1 MQTRLRAM
9 SRSARPA
16 EDVVQETARSAGFI
30 ALGAGLAAAAVGAA
44 VIGGFVAAVARAVVT
59 PDRKR
64 NERVPIH
71 AVDPVRK
78 TVTIER
84 TADTELQGRYSLWFG
99 GGTGH
104 MRVGEVLG
112 TTDTTVTRRIIAIDV
127 GDPTAA
133 RRGRWGGWF
142 YLTPGELDVP
152 VEDVDIPT
160 PNGPAPAWVVRA
172 DDPAAPWAVLVH
184 GRGVTRAET
193 IRAVPVFR
201 AAGYSVVLAS
211 WRNDGVA
218 PPSVDGRYGLGSTEW
233 EDVDSV
239 LRWLTAQDAQSVV
252 LMGWSMGGAVVLQ
265 TLLRSRFAGLVDG
278 VVLESP
284 VVDWHAVLKSQ
295 SQLLRLPRPVRKVAQ
310 RLLRTPVL
318 YRLAGLQQPVDLR
331 ELDMVTRADELTVPI
346 LLLHSDDDGFVPS
359 SASHDLARAR
369 PDLVRLEIQT
379 TARHTKLWNH
389 DADWFDA
396 RILAWL
402 TEVVQRRGATSAR

>member
-1 MQTRLRAM
+1 M

-16 EDVVQETARSAGFI
+16 EDVVQGAARSAGFI
-30 ALGAGLAAAAVGAA
+30 ALGAGVAAAAVTTA

-64 NERVPIH
+64 TERVPIH
-71 AVDPVRK
+71 AVDPVRG

-112 TTDTTVTRRIIAIDV
+112 STDTTVTRRIIAIDA

-133 RRGRWGGWF
+133 RKGRWGGWF

-152 VEDVDIPT
+152 VEDVDIST
-160 PNGPAPAWVVRA
+160 PNGPSPAWVVRA
-172 DDPAAPWAVLVH
+172 DDPDAPWAILVH

-218 PPSVDGRYGLGSTEW
+218 PRSVDGRYGLGSTEW
-233 EDVDSV
+233 EDIDAV
-239 LRWLTAQDAQSVV
+239 LRWVDGQGASSVV

-265 TLLRSRFAGLVDG
+265 TLVRSEFADLVDG

-318 YRLAGLQQPVDLR
+318 HRLTGLRQPVDLR
-331 ELDMVTRADELTVPI
+331 QLDMVARADELHVPI
-346 LLLHSDDDGFVPS
+346 LLMHSDDDGFVPS
-359 SASHDLARAR
+359 SASHALAEAR

-402 TEVVQRRGATSAR
+402 TEVVQRDGAASAR

>member
-1 MQTRLRAM
+1 M

-16 EDVVQETARSAGFI
+16 EDPVQDTARSAGLV
-30 ALGAGLAAAAVGAA
+30 ALGAGIAAAAIGTA
-44 VIGGFVAAVARAVVT
+44 VVGGFVAAVARMVVT

-64 NERVPIH
+64 AERLPIH
-71 AVDPVRK
+71 AVDPDRG
-78 TVTIER
+78 TVTLER
-84 TADTELQGRYSLWFG
+84 TPDTELQGRYSLWFG

-104 MRVGEVLG
+104 LRVGEVLG
-112 TTDTTVTRRIIAIDV
+112 TTPTTVTRRIIAVDA
-127 GDPTAA
+127 GDPTSA

-152 VEDVDIPT
+152 VEDIDVPT

-201 AAGYSVVLAS
+201 AAGYSVLLAS

-218 PPSVDGRYGLGSTEW
+218 PKSSDGRYGLGSTEW
-233 EDVDSV
+233 EDIDAA
-239 LRWLTAQDAQSVV
+239 LRWLDGQGATSVV

-265 TLLRSRFAGLVDG
+265 ALVRSRYARLVDG
-278 VVLESP
+278 VVLESA
-284 VVDWHAVLKSQ
+284 VVDWNAVLKSQ
-295 SQLLRLPRPVRKVAQ
+295 SQAMRLPRVVRKVAQ
-310 RLLRTPVL
+310 RVLRTPVL
-318 YRLAGLQQPVDLR
+318 HRLAGLEQPVDLR
-331 ELDMVTRADELTVPI
+331 ELDMVARADELTVPI

-359 SASHDLARAR
+359 AASHALAAAR
-369 PDLVRLEIQT
+369 PDLVRLEVAHV
-379 TARHTKLWNH
+379 ARHTKLWNH

-396 RILAWL
+396 SILAWL
-402 TEVVQRRGATSAR
+402 TEVVQPRDATSAR

>member
-1 MQTRLRAM
+1 M
-9 SRSARPA
+9 SRSVRPA
-16 EDVVQETARSAGFI
+16 EDARQEAARSAGLV
-30 ALGAGLAAAAVGAA
+30 ALGAGVAAAAVTTA
-44 VIGGFVAAVARAVVT
+44 VVGGFVAAVARAVVT

-64 NERVPIH
+64 AERVPIT
-71 AVDPVRK
+71 AVDPVRM
-78 TVTIER
+78 TVTLER

-104 MRVGEVLG
+104 MRIGEVLG
-112 TTDTTVTRRIIAIDV
+112 TTDTTVTRRIIAIDA

-172 DDPAAPWAVLVH
+172 DDPDAPWAVLVH

-218 PPSVDGRYGLGSTEW
+218 PRSPDGRYGLGSTEW
-233 EDVDSV
+233 EDVDAV
-239 LRWLTAQDAQSVV
+239 LRWLAGSGASSVV

-265 TLLRSRFAGLVDG
+265 TLVRSGFAHLVDG

-284 VVDWHAVLKSQ
+284 VVDWQAVLKSQ

-318 YRLAGLQQPVDLR
+318 HRLTGLRQPVDLR
-331 ELDMVTRADELTVPI
+331 ELDMVARADELTVPI
-346 LLLHSDDDGFVPS
+346 LLMHSDDDGFVPS
-359 SASHDLARAR
+359 SASHRLAAAR
-369 PDLVRLEIQT
+369 PDLVRLEVQT

-402 TEVVQRRGATSAR
+402 TEVVQPSGATRAS

>member
-16 EDVVQETARSAGFI
+16 EDAVQETARSAGFI
-30 ALGAGLAAAAVGAA
+30 ALGAGLAAAAVGTA

-64 NERVPIH
+64 TERVPIH
-71 AVDPVRK
+71 AVDPVRM

-99 GGTGH
+99 AGTGH

-112 TTDTTVTRRIIAIDV
+112 ATDTTVTRRIIAIDA

-152 VEDVDIPT
+152 VEDIDIPT

-172 DDPAAPWAVLVH
+172 DDPDAPWAVLVH

-218 PPSVDGRYGLGSTEW
+218 PPSMDGRYGLGSTEW
-233 EDVDSV
+233 EDIDSV
-239 LRWLTAQDAQSVV
+239 LRWLSAQNAQSVV

-295 SQLLRLPRPVRKVAQ
+295 SQLMGLPRPVRKVAQ

-318 YRLAGLQQPVDLR
+318 HRLAGLQRPVDLR
-331 ELDMVTRADELTVPI
+331 ELDMVTRSAELTVPI

-369 PDLVRLEIQT
+369 PDLVRLEVQT

-402 TEVVQRRGATSAR
+402 TEVVQRRGAASAR

>member
-1 MQTRLRAM
+1 M

-30 ALGAGLAAAAVGAA
+30 ALGAGLAAAAVGTA

-112 TTDTTVTRRIIAIDV
+112 TTDTTVTRRIIAIDA
-127 GDPTAA
+127 GDPTAT

-331 ELDMVTRADELTVPI
+331 ELDMVTRSDELTVPI

-402 TEVVQRRGATSAR
+402 TEVVQRRGAASAR

>member
-30 ALGAGLAAAAVGAA
+30 ALGAGLAAAAVGTA

-112 TTDTTVTRRIIAIDV
+112 TTDTTVTRRIIAIDA

-318 YRLAGLQQPVDLR
+318 HRLAGLQAPVDLR
-331 ELDMVTRADELTVPI
+331 ELDMVTRSDELTVPI

-402 TEVVQRRGATSAR
+402 TEVVQRRGAASAR

>member
-30 ALGAGLAAAAVGAA
+30 ALGAGLAAAAVGTA

-112 TTDTTVTRRIIAIDV
+112 TTDTTVTRRIIAIDA

-160 PNGPAPAWVVRA
+160 SNGPAPAWVVRA

-318 YRLAGLQQPVDLR
+318 YRLAGLQAPVDLR
-331 ELDMVTRADELTVPI
+331 ELDMVTRSDELTVPI

-402 TEVVQRRGATSAR
+402 TEVVQRRGAASAR

>member
-1 MQTRLRAM
+1 M
-9 SRSARPA
+9 SRSVRPA
-16 EDVVQETARSAGFI
+16 EDARQEAARSAGLV
-30 ALGAGLAAAAVGAA
+30 ALGAGIAAAAVTTA
-44 VIGGFVAAVARAVVT
+44 VVGGFVAAVARAVVT

-64 NERVPIH
+64 AERVPIT
-71 AVDPVRK
+71 AVDPARM
-78 TVTIER
+78 TVTLER

-112 TTDTTVTRRIIAIDV
+112 TTDTTVTRRIIAIDA

-172 DDPAAPWAVLVH
+172 DDPDAPWAVLVH

-218 PPSVDGRYGLGSTEW
+218 PRSPDGRYGLGSTEW
-233 EDVDSV
+233 EDVDAV
-239 LRWLTAQDAQSVV
+239 LRWLAGSGASSVV

-265 TLLRSRFAGLVDG
+265 TLVRSGFAHLVDG

-284 VVDWHAVLKSQ
+284 VVDWQAVLKSQ

-318 YRLAGLQQPVDLR
+318 HRLTGLRQPVDLR
-331 ELDMVTRADELTVPI
+331 ELDMVARADELTVPI
-346 LLLHSDDDGFVPS
+346 LLMHSDDDGFVPS
-359 SASHDLARAR
+359 SASHRLAAAR
-369 PDLVRLEIQT
+369 PDLVRLEVQT

-402 TEVVQRRGATSAR
+402 TEVVQHQGAARAS

>member
-1 MQTRLRAM
+1 M

-30 ALGAGLAAAAVGAA
+30 ALGAGLAAAAVGTA

-71 AVDPVRK
+71 AVDTGSK

-112 TTDTTVTRRIIAIDV
+112 TTETTVTRRIIAIDA
-127 GDPTAA
+127 GDATAA

-233 EDVDSV
+233 EDIDSV
-239 LRWLTAQDAQSVV
+239 LRWLTAQEAQSVV

-278 VVLESP
+278 IVLESP

-318 YRLAGLQQPVDLR
+318 HRLAGLQRPVDLR

-359 SASHDLARAR
+359 SASHELARAR

-402 TEVVQRRGATSAR
+402 TEVVQRRGAASAR

>member
-1 MQTRLRAM
+1 M

-16 EDVVQETARSAGFI
+16 GDGVQDTARSAGLV
-30 ALGAGLAAAAVGAA
+30 ALGAGVAAALVGTAV
-44 VIGGFVAAVARAVVT
+44 VGGFVAAVARAVVT

-64 NERVPIH
+64 TERVPIH
-71 AVDPVRK
+71 AVDRVRG
-78 TVTIER
+78 TVTLER
-84 TADTELQGRYSLWFG
+84 TPDTELQGRYSLWFG

-104 MRVGEVLG
+104 MRVGDVVA
-112 TTDTTVTRRIIAIDV
+112 TTDTTVTRRIIAIDA
-127 GDPTAA
+127 GDPTTA

-152 VEDVDIPT
+152 VEDVDVPT

-218 PPSVDGRYGLGSTEW
+218 PPSIDRRYGLGSTEW
-233 EDVDSV
+233 EDIDSV
-239 LRWLTAQDAQSVV
+239 LRWLTAQHATSVV

-265 TLLRSRFAGLVDG
+265 TLVRSRFADLVDG
-278 VVLESP
+278 VVLESA

-318 YRLAGLQQPVDLR
+318 HRLTGLRQPVDLR
-331 ELDMVTRADELTVPI
+331 ELDMVARADELTVPI

-359 SASHDLARAR
+359 SASHALAAAR
-369 PDLVRLEIQT
+369 PDLVRLEVQT

-402 TEVVQRRGATSAR
+402 TEVVQRRGAASAR

>member
-1 MQTRLRAM
+1 M

-16 EDVVQETARSAGFI
+16 DEPVQDTARSAGLL
-30 ALGAGLAAAAVGAA
+30 ALGAGIAAAAVGTA
-44 VIGGFVAAVARAVVT
+44 VVGGFVAAIARMVVT

-64 NERVPIH
+64 TERVPIV
-71 AVDPVRK
+71 AVDPIRK
-78 TVTIER
+78 TVTLER
-84 TADTELQGRYSLWFG
+84 TPDTELQGRYSLWFG

-104 MRVGEVLG
+104 MRVGDVLG
-112 TTDTTVTRRIIAIDV
+112 TTPTTVTRSIIAVDA
-127 GDPTAA
+127 GDPTSA

-152 VEDVDIPT
+152 VEDIDVPT

-201 AAGYSVVLAS
+201 AAGYSVLLAS

-218 PPSVDGRYGLGSTEW
+218 PKSDDGRYGLGSTEW
-233 EDVDSV
+233 EDIDAA
-239 LRWLTAQDAQSVV
+239 LRWVDGQGATSVV

-265 TLLRSRFAGLVDG
+265 TLLRSSFARLVDG
-278 VVLESP
+278 VVLESA

-295 SQLLRLPRPVRKVAQ
+295 SQAMRLPRVVRKVAQ
-310 RLLRTPVL
+310 RVLRTPVL
-318 YRLAGLQQPVDLR
+318 HRLAGLRHPVDIR
-331 ELDMVTRADELTVPI
+331 ELDMVARADELTVPI

-359 SASHDLARAR
+359 SASHALAQAR
-369 PDLVRLEIQT
+369 PDLVRLEVAHV
-379 TARHTKLWNH
+379 ARHTKLWNH

-402 TEVVQRRGATSAR
+402 TEVVRPQNATTAR

>member
-30 ALGAGLAAAAVGAA
+30 ALGAGLAAAAVGTA

-64 NERVPIH
+64 TERVPIH
-71 AVDPVRK
+71 AVDPVRM

-99 GGTGH
+99 AGTGH

-112 TTDTTVTRRIIAIDV
+112 ATDTTVTRRIIAIDA

-318 YRLAGLQQPVDLR
+318 HRLAGLQAPVDLR
-331 ELDMVTRADELTVPI
+331 ELDMVTRSDELTVPI

>member
-1 MQTRLRAM
+1 M

-30 ALGAGLAAAAVGAA
+30 ALGAGLAAAAVGTA

-84 TADTELQGRYSLWFG
+84 TADTELRGRYSLWFG

-112 TTDTTVTRRIIAIDV
+112 TTDTTVTRRIIAIDA

-318 YRLAGLQQPVDLR
+318 HRLAGLQQPVDLR
-331 ELDMVTRADELTVPI
+331 ELDMVTRSDELTVPI

-402 TEVVQRRGATSAR
+402 TEVVQRRGAASAR

>member
-16 EDVVQETARSAGFI
+16 EDAVQETARSAGFI
-30 ALGAGLAAAAVGAA
+30 ALGAGLAAAAVGTA

-64 NERVPIH
+64 TERVPIH
-71 AVDPVRK
+71 AVDPVRM

-99 GGTGH
+99 AGTGH

-112 TTDTTVTRRIIAIDV
+112 TTETTVTRRIIAIDA

-152 VEDVDIPT
+152 VEDIDIPT

-172 DDPAAPWAVLVH
+172 DDPDAPWAVLVH

-233 EDVDSV
+233 EDIDSV
-239 LRWLTAQDAQSVV
+239 LRWLSAQNAQSVV

-295 SQLLRLPRPVRKVAQ
+295 SQLMGLPRPVREVAQ

-318 YRLAGLQQPVDLR
+318 HRLAGLQQPVDLR
-331 ELDMVTRADELTVPI
+331 ELDMVTRSAELTVPI

-369 PDLVRLEIQT
+369 PDLVRLEVQT

-402 TEVVQRRGATSAR
+402 TEVVQRRGAASAR

>member
-1 MQTRLRAM
+1 M

-16 EDVVQETARSAGFI
+16 EDAVQETARSAGFI
-30 ALGAGLAAAAVGAA
+30 ALGAGLAAAAVGTA

-64 NERVPIH
+64 TERVPIH
-71 AVDPVRK
+71 AVDPVRM

-99 GGTGH
+99 AGTGH

-112 TTDTTVTRRIIAIDV
+112 TTETTVTRRIIAIDA

-152 VEDVDIPT
+152 VEDIDIPT

-172 DDPAAPWAVLVH
+172 DDPDAPWAVLVH

-233 EDVDSV
+233 EDIDSV
-239 LRWLTAQDAQSVV
+239 LRWLSAQNAQSVV

-295 SQLLRLPRPVRKVAQ
+295 SQLMGLPRPVRKVAQ

-318 YRLAGLQQPVDLR
+318 YRLAGLQRPVDLR
-331 ELDMVTRADELTVPI
+331 ELDMVTRSAELTVPI

-369 PDLVRLEIQT
+369 PDLVRLEVQT

-402 TEVVQRRGATSAR
+402 TEVVQRRGAASAR

>member
-1 MQTRLRAM
+1 M

-30 ALGAGLAAAAVGAA
+30 ALGAGLAAAAVGTA

-112 TTDTTVTRRIIAIDV
+112 TTDTTVTRRIIAIDA
-127 GDPTAA
+127 GDATAA

-318 YRLAGLQQPVDLR
+318 HRLAGLQQPVDLR
-331 ELDMVTRADELTVPI
+331 ELDMVTRSAELTVPI

-369 PDLVRLEIQT
+369 PDLVRLEVQT

-402 TEVVQRRGATSAR
+402 TEVVQRRGAASAR

>member
-1 MQTRLRAM
+1 M

-16 EDVVQETARSAGFI
+16 EDAVQETARSAGFI
-30 ALGAGLAAAAVGAA
+30 ALGAGLAAAAVGTA

-64 NERVPIH
+64 TERVPIH
-71 AVDPVRK
+71 AVDPVRM

-99 GGTGH
+99 AGTGH

-112 TTDTTVTRRIIAIDV
+112 TTDTTVTRRIIAIDA

-152 VEDVDIPT
+152 VEDIDIPT

-172 DDPAAPWAVLVH
+172 DDPDAPWAVLVH

-233 EDVDSV
+233 EDIDSV
-239 LRWLTAQDAQSVV
+239 LRWLSAQNAQSVV

-265 TLLRSRFAGLVDG
+265 TLLRSRFAELVDG

-295 SQLLRLPRPVRKVAQ
+295 SQLMGLPRPVRKVAQ

-318 YRLAGLQQPVDLR
+318 HRLAGLQQPVDLR
-331 ELDMVTRADELTVPI
+331 ELDMVTRSVELTVPI

-369 PDLVRLEIQT
+369 PDLVRLEVQT

-402 TEVVQRRGATSAR
+402 TEVVQRRGAASAR

>member
-1 MQTRLRAM
+1 M

-30 ALGAGLAAAAVGAA
+30 ALGAGLAAAAVGTA

-112 TTDTTVTRRIIAIDV
+112 TTDTTVTRRIIAIDA

-252 LMGWSMGGAVVLQ
+252 LMGWSMGGAVALQ
-265 TLLRSRFAGLVDG
+265 TLLRSRFAGMVDG

-318 YRLAGLQQPVDLR
+318 HRLAGLQAPVDLR
-331 ELDMVTRADELTVPI
+331 ELDMVTRSDELTVPI

-402 TEVVQRRGATSAR
+402 TEVVQRRGAASAR

>member
-1 MQTRLRAM
+1 M

-30 ALGAGLAAAAVGAA
+30 ALGAGLAAAAVGTA

-112 TTDTTVTRRIIAIDV
+112 TTDTTVTRRIIAIDA
-127 GDPTAA
+127 GDATAA

-201 AAGYSVVLAS
+201 SAGYSVVLAS

-318 YRLAGLQQPVDLR
+318 HRLAGLQQPVDLR
-331 ELDMVTRADELTVPI
+331 ELDMVTRSAELTVPI

-369 PDLVRLEIQT
+369 PDLVRLEVQT

-402 TEVVQRRGATSAR
+402 TEVVQRRGAASAR

>member
-1 MQTRLRAM
+1 M

-30 ALGAGLAAAAVGAA
+30 ALGAGLAAAAVGTA

-84 TADTELQGRYSLWFG
+84 TADTEPQGRYSLWFG

-112 TTDTTVTRRIIAIDV
+112 TTDTTVTRRIIAIDA

-172 DDPAAPWAVLVH
+172 DDPDAPWAVLVH

-318 YRLAGLQQPVDLR
+318 YRLAGLQAPVDLR
-331 ELDMVTRADELTVPI
+331 ELDMVTRSDELTVPI

-402 TEVVQRRGATSAR
+402 TEVVQRRGAASAR

>member
-1 MQTRLRAM
+1 M

-30 ALGAGLAAAAVGAA
+30 ALGAGLAAAAVGTA
-44 VIGGFVAAVARAVVT
+44 VIAGFVAAVARAVVT

-112 TTDTTVTRRIIAIDV
+112 TTDTTVTRRIIAIDA

-239 LRWLTAQDAQSVV
+239 LRWLTAQDAESVV

-318 YRLAGLQQPVDLR
+318 HRLAGLQAPVDLR
-331 ELDMVTRADELTVPI
+331 ELDMVTRSDELTVPI

-402 TEVVQRRGATSAR
+402 TEVVQRRGAASAR

>member
-1 MQTRLRAM
+1 M

-16 EDVVQETARSAGFI
+16 EDAVQETARSAGFI
-30 ALGAGLAAAAVGAA
+30 ALGAGLAAAAVGTA

-64 NERVPIH
+64 TERVPIH
-71 AVDPVRK
+71 AVDPVRM

-99 GGTGH
+99 AGTGH

-112 TTDTTVTRRIIAIDV
+112 TTDTTVTRRIIAIDA

-152 VEDVDIPT
+152 VEDIDIPT

-172 DDPAAPWAVLVH
+172 DDPNAPWAVLVH

-233 EDVDSV
+233 EDIDSV
-239 LRWLTAQDAQSVV
+239 LRWLSAQNAQSVV

-295 SQLLRLPRPVRKVAQ
+295 SQLMGLPRPVRKVAQ

-318 YRLAGLQQPVDLR
+318 HRLAGLQQPVDLR
-331 ELDMVTRADELTVPI
+331 ELDMVTRSAELTVPI

-369 PDLVRLEIQT
+369 PDLVRLEVQT

-402 TEVVQRRGATSAR
+402 TEVVQRRGAASAR

>member
-1 MQTRLRAM
+1 M

-16 EDVVQETARSAGFI
+16 EDVVQETARSAGFV
-30 ALGAGLAAAAVGAA
+30 ALGAGIAAAAVATA

-64 NERVPIH
+64 VERVPIH
-71 AVDPVRK
+71 AVDPGRM
-78 TVTIER
+78 TVTLER

-112 TTDTTVTRRIIAIDV
+112 TTDTTVTRRIIAIDA

-172 DDPAAPWAVLVH
+172 DDPDAPWAVLVH

-218 PPSVDGRYGLGSTEW
+218 PRSDDGRYGLGSTEW
-233 EDVDSV
+233 EDVDGV
-239 LRWLTAQDAQSVV
+239 LRWLAAQQARSVV

-265 TLLRSRFAGLVDG
+265 TLVRSRFAGLVDG
-278 VVLESP
+278 IVLESP
-284 VVDWHAVLKSQ
+284 VVDWYAVLKSQ
-295 SQLLRLPRPVRKVAQ
+295 SRVLKLPRPVRKIAQ
-310 RLLRTPVL
+310 RILRTPVL
-318 YRLAGLQQPVDLR
+318 HHVAGLHHPVDLR
-331 ELDMVTRADELTVPI
+331 ELDMVARADELSVPI
-346 LLLHSDDDGFVPS
+346 LILHSDDDGFVPS
-359 SASHDLARAR
+359 SASHELARVR
-369 PDLVRLEIQT
+369 PDIVRLEVQT

-402 TEVVQRRGATSAR
+402 TEVVQPTDATSAR

>member
-1 MQTRLRAM
+1 M

-16 EDVVQETARSAGFI
+16 EDAVQETARSAGFI
-30 ALGAGLAAAAVGAA
+30 ALGAGLAAAAVGTA

-64 NERVPIH
+64 TERVPIH
-71 AVDPVRK
+71 AVDPVRM

-99 GGTGH
+99 AGTGH

-112 TTDTTVTRRIIAIDV
+112 TTDTTVTRRIIAIDA

-152 VEDVDIPT
+152 VEDIDIPT

-172 DDPAAPWAVLVH
+172 DDADAPWAVLVH

-233 EDVDSV
+233 EDIDSV
-239 LRWLTAQDAQSVV
+239 LRWLSAQNAQSVV

-295 SQLLRLPRPVRKVAQ
+295 SQLMGLPRPVRKVAQ

-318 YRLAGLQQPVDLR
+318 HRLAGLQQPVDLR
-331 ELDMVTRADELTVPI
+331 ELDMVTRSAELTVPI

-369 PDLVRLEIQT
+369 PDLVRLEVQT

-402 TEVVQRRGATSAR
+402 TEVVQRRGAASAR

>member
-1 MQTRLRAM
+1 M

-16 EDVVQETARSAGFI
+16 GEPVQDTARSAGLV
-30 ALGAGLAAAAVGAA
+30 ALGTGIAAAAVGTA
-44 VIGGFVAAVARAVVT
+44 VIGGFVAAIARMVVT

-64 NERVPIH
+64 TERVPIV
-71 AVDPVRK
+71 AVDTGRG
-78 TVTIER
+78 TVTLER
-84 TADTELQGRYSLWFG
+84 SPDTELQGRYSLWFG
-99 GGTGH
+99 SGTGH
-104 MRVGEVLG
+104 MRVGDVIG
-112 TTDTTVTRRIIAIDV
+112 TTATTVTRRIIAVDA
-127 GDPTAA
+127 GDPTNA

-152 VEDVDIPT
+152 VEDVDVPT

-201 AAGYSVVLAS
+201 AAGYSVLLAS

-218 PPSVDGRYGLGSTEW
+218 PKSVDGRYGLGSTEW
-233 EDVDSV
+233 EDVDAA
-239 LRWLTAQDAQSVV
+239 LRWVDGQGATSVV

-265 TLLRSRFAGLVDG
+265 TLLRSASARLVDG

-295 SQLLRLPRPVRKVAQ
+295 GQALKLPKIVRKVAQ
-310 RLLRTPVL
+310 RVLRTPVL
-318 YRLAGLQQPVDLR
+318 HRFAGLHRPVDLR
-331 ELDMVTRADELTVPI
+331 ELDMVARADELDVPI

-359 SASHDLARAR
+359 AASHDLAAAR
-369 PDLVRLEIQT
+369 PDLVRLEVAHG
-379 TARHTKLWNH
+379 ARHTKLWNH

-402 TEVVQRRGATSAR
+402 TEVVRPQDRAGAR

>member
-1 MQTRLRAM
+1 M

-16 EDVVQETARSAGFI
+16 EDAVQETARSAGFI
-30 ALGAGLAAAAVGAA
+30 ALGAGLAAAAVGTA

-64 NERVPIH
+64 TERVPIH
-71 AVDPVRK
+71 AVDPVRM

-99 GGTGH
+99 AGTGH

-112 TTDTTVTRRIIAIDV
+112 TTDTTVTRRIIAIDA

-152 VEDVDIPT
+152 VEDIDIPT

-172 DDPAAPWAVLVH
+172 DDPDAPWAVLVH

-233 EDVDSV
+233 EDIDSV
-239 LRWLTAQDAQSVV
+239 LRWLSAQNAQSVV

-295 SQLLRLPRPVRKVAQ
+295 SQLMGLPRPVRKVAQ

-318 YRLAGLQQPVDLR
+318 HRLAGLQRPVDLR
-331 ELDMVTRADELTVPI
+331 ELDMVTRSAEITVPI

-369 PDLVRLEIQT
+369 PDLVRLEVQT

>member
-1 MQTRLRAM
+1 M

-16 EDVVQETARSAGFI
+16 EDVVQETARSAGFV
-30 ALGAGLAAAAVGAA
+30 ALGAGIAAAAVTTA

-64 NERVPIH
+64 TERVPIH
-71 AVDPVRK
+71 AVDPVRR

-112 TTDTTVTRRIIAIDV
+112 TTDTTVTRRIIAIDA

-152 VEDVDIPT
+152 VEDVDVST
-160 PNGPAPAWVVRA
+160 PNGPAPAWVIRA
-172 DDPAAPWAVLVH
+172 DAPDAPWAVLVH

-218 PPSVDGRYGLGSTEW
+218 PRSVDGRYGLGSTEW
-233 EDVDSV
+233 EDIDAV
-239 LRWLTAQDAQSVV
+239 LRWVSGQGASSVV

-265 TLLRSRFAGLVDG
+265 TLVRSRFAGLVDG
-278 VVLESP
+278 IVLESP

-318 YRLAGLQQPVDLR
+318 HRLTGLRQPVDLR
-331 ELDMVTRADELTVPI
+331 ELDMVARADELHVPI
-346 LLLHSDDDGFVPS
+346 LLMHSDDDGFVPS
-359 SASHDLARAR
+359 SASHALAEAR

-402 TEVVQRRGATSAR
+402 TEVVQRDGAASAR

>member
-1 MQTRLRAM
+1 M

-30 ALGAGLAAAAVGAA
+30 ALGAGLAAAAVGTA

-64 NERVPIH
+64 NERVLIH

-112 TTDTTVTRRIIAIDV
+112 TTDTTVTRRIIAIDA

-318 YRLAGLQQPVDLR
+318 HRLAGLQAPVDLR
-331 ELDMVTRADELTVPI
+331 ELDMVTRSDELTVPI

-402 TEVVQRRGATSAR
+402 TEVVQRRGAASAR

>member
-1 MQTRLRAM
+1 M

-16 EDVVQETARSAGFI
+16 DDPVQDTARSAGLV
-30 ALGAGLAAAAVGAA
+30 ALGAGIAAAAVGTA
-44 VIGGFVAAVARAVVT
+44 VVGGFVAAIARMVVT

-64 NERVPIH
+64 TERVPIV

-78 TVTIER
+78 TVTLER
-84 TADTELQGRYSLWFG
+84 TPDTELQGRYSLWFG

-112 TTDTTVTRRIIAIDV
+112 TTPTTVTRSIIAVDA
-127 GDPTAA
+127 GDPTSA

-152 VEDVDIPT
+152 VEDIDVPT

-201 AAGYSVVLAS
+201 AAGYSVLLAS

-218 PPSVDGRYGLGSTEW
+218 PKSDDGRYGLGSTEW
-233 EDVDSV
+233 EDIDAA
-239 LRWLTAQDAQSVV
+239 LRWVDGQGATSVV

-265 TLLRSRFAGLVDG
+265 TLLRSSFARLVDG
-278 VVLESP
+278 VVLESA
-284 VVDWHAVLKSQ
+284 VVDWNAVLKSQ
-295 SQLLRLPRPVRKVAQ
+295 SQAMRLPRVVRKVAQ
-310 RLLRTPVL
+310 RVLRTPVL
-318 YRLAGLQQPVDLR
+318 HRLAGLKHPVDLR
-331 ELDMVTRADELTVPI
+331 ELDMVARADELTVPI

-359 SASHDLARAR
+359 SASHALAAAR
-369 PDLVRLEIQT
+369 PDLVRLEVAHV
-379 TARHTKLWNH
+379 ARHTKLWNH

-402 TEVVQRRGATSAR
+402 TEVVRPQNATTAR

>member
-1 MQTRLRAM
+1 M

-30 ALGAGLAAAAVGAA
+30 ALGAGLAAAAVGTA

-64 NERVPIH
+64 TERVPIH
-71 AVDPVRK
+71 AVDPVRM

-112 TTDTTVTRRIIAIDV
+112 ATDTTVTRRIIAIDA

-152 VEDVDIPT
+152 VEDIDIPT

-172 DDPAAPWAVLVH
+172 DDPDAPWAVLVH

-233 EDVDSV
+233 EDIDSV
-239 LRWLTAQDAQSVV
+239 LRWLSAQNAQSVV

-295 SQLLRLPRPVRKVAQ
+295 SQLMGLPRPVRKVAQ

-318 YRLAGLQQPVDLR
+318 HRLAGLQRPVDLR
-331 ELDMVTRADELTVPI
+331 ELDMVTRSAELTVPI

-369 PDLVRLEIQT
+369 PDLVRLEVQT

-402 TEVVQRRGATSAR
+402 TEVVQRRGAASAR

>member
-1 MQTRLRAM
+1 M

-16 EDVVQETARSAGFI
+16 EDVVQETARSAGFV
-30 ALGAGLAAAAVGAA
+30 ALGAGIAAAAVTTA

-64 NERVPIH
+64 TERVPIH
-71 AVDPVRK
+71 AVDPVRR
-78 TVTIER
+78 TVTLER

-112 TTDTTVTRRIIAIDV
+112 TTDTTVTRRIIAIDA

-152 VEDVDIPT
+152 VEDIDVPT

-172 DDPAAPWAVLVH
+172 DDPDAPWAVLVH

-218 PPSVDGRYGLGSTEW
+218 PRSVDGRYGLGSTEW
-233 EDVDSV
+233 EDIDAV
-239 LRWLTAQDAQSVV
+239 LRWLAGQGASSVV

-265 TLLRSRFAGLVDG
+265 TLLRSAFADLVDG

-318 YRLAGLQQPVDLR
+318 HRLTGLRQPVDLR
-331 ELDMVTRADELTVPI
+331 QLDMVARADELHVPI
-346 LLLHSDDDGFVPS
+346 LLMHSDDDGFVPS
-359 SASHDLARAR
+359 SASHALAEAR
-369 PDLVRLEIQT
+369 PDIVRLEVQT

-402 TEVVQRRGATSAR
+402 TEVVQRDGAANAR

>member
-1 MQTRLRAM
+1 M

-30 ALGAGLAAAAVGAA
+30 ALGAGLAAAAVGTA

-112 TTDTTVTRRIIAIDV
+112 TTDTTVTRRIIAIDA

-233 EDVDSV
+233 EDIDSV
-239 LRWLTAQDAQSVV
+239 LRWLTAQEAQSVV

-318 YRLAGLQQPVDLR
+318 HRLAGLQAPVDLR
-331 ELDMVTRADELTVPI
+331 ELDMVTRSDELTVPI

-402 TEVVQRRGATSAR
+402 TEVVQRRGAASAR

>member
-1 MQTRLRAM
+1 M

-16 EDVVQETARSAGFI
+16 EDAVQETARSAGFI
-30 ALGAGLAAAAVGAA
+30 ALGAGLAAAAVGTA

-64 NERVPIH
+64 TERVPIH
-71 AVDPVRK
+71 AVDPVRM

-99 GGTGH
+99 AGTGH
-104 MRVGEVLG
+104 MRVGQVLG
-112 TTDTTVTRRIIAIDV
+112 TTDTTVTRRIIAIDA

-152 VEDVDIPT
+152 VEDIDIPT

-172 DDPAAPWAVLVH
+172 DDPDAPWAVLVH

-233 EDVDSV
+233 EDIDSV
-239 LRWLTAQDAQSVV
+239 LRWLSAQNAQSVV

-295 SQLLRLPRPVRKVAQ
+295 SQLMGLPRPVRKVAQ

-318 YRLAGLQQPVDLR
+318 HRLAGLQRPVDLR
-331 ELDMVTRADELTVPI
+331 ELDMVTRSAELTVPI

-369 PDLVRLEIQT
+369 PDLVRLEVQT

-402 TEVVQRRGATSAR
+402 TEVVQRRGAASAR

>member
-1 MQTRLRAM
+1 M

-30 ALGAGLAAAAVGAA
+30 ALGAGLAAAAVGTA

-112 TTDTTVTRRIIAIDV
+112 TTDTTVTRRIIAIDA

-331 ELDMVTRADELTVPI
+331 ELDMVTRSDELTVPI

-402 TEVVQRRGATSAR
+402 TEVVQRRGAASAR

>member
-1 MQTRLRAM
+1 M

-16 EDVVQETARSAGFI
+16 EDVAEETARSAGLV
-30 ALGAGLAAAAVGAA
+30 ALGAGVAVAAVGAA

-64 NERVPIH
+64 TERVPIH
-71 AVDPVRK
+71 AVDPVRR
-78 TVTIER
+78 TVTLER
-84 TADTELQGRYSLWFG
+84 TADTELDGRYSLWFG

-112 TTDTTVTRRIIAIDV
+112 TTDTSVTRRILAIDA

-152 VEDVDIPT
+152 VEDVDVPT

-172 DDPAAPWAVLVH
+172 DDPDAPWAVLVH

-193 IRAVPVFR
+193 IRALPVFR
-201 AAGYSVVLAS
+201 AAGYSVLLAS

-218 PPSVDGRYGLGSTEW
+218 PPSPDGRYGLGSTEW
-233 EDVDSV
+233 
-239 LRWLTAQDAQSVV
+239 QDIDAALGWVAGEGASSVV

-265 TLLRSRFAGLVDG
+265 TLVRSRYADLVDG

-295 SQLLRLPRPVRKVAQ
+295 SRVLGLPRSVRKVAQ

-318 YRLAGLQQPVDLR
+318 HRLTGLRAPVDLR
-331 ELDMVTRADELTVPI
+331 ELDMVARADELAVPI
-346 LLLHSDDDGFVPS
+346 LILHSDDDGFVPS

-369 PDLVRLEIQT
+369 PDLVRFEVQH

-389 DADWFDA
+389 DADWFDD

-402 TEVVQRRGATSAR
+402 TEVVQRHDATSAR